1 MIGLGALAL
10 IVPPLAPAGAD
21 DALKIA
27 SGRRGNWD
35 ASPSEL
41 GRRAGIFKKHGLD
54 LDILFTAGGGETVQ
68 AVISG
73 AVDIGVAVATS
84 SAMAAYAKGA
94 PVRVIASLVT
104 GTGDTYYYVKAD
116 SPLKS
121 LKDLP
126 EGTTI
131 GYSTAGS
138 STNVFALGLIKTYNL
153 KAKATRTGD
162 PQSTLTQVMSG
173 QINVGYATSPFALQ
187 FIEEGKIRV
196 IGKADEVPGTADQ
209 TVRVIIANAAK
220 LVKDP
225 GVIDRYVKT
234 YAEVVDWIYS
244 NPEALRYFREYSGT
258 PESIARKGMTE
269 FYKKEMLDP
278 YRVSGLDAVM
288 QDAVALKLLK
298 EPLTKDQLAEL
309 FQVPKQT
316 K

>member
-1 MIGLGALAL
+1 
-10 IVPPLAPAGAD
+10 
-21 DALKIA
+21 
-27 SGRRGNWD
+27 
-35 ASPSEL
+35 
-41 GRRAGIFKKHGLD
+41 
-54 LDILFTAGGGETVQ
+54 
-68 AVISG
+68 
-73 AVDIGVAVATS
+73 
-84 SAMAAYAKGA
+84 MAAYAKGA

-173 QINVGYATSPFALQ
+173 QIDVGYATSPFALQ
-187 FIEEGKIRV
+187 FIEEGKIRI

-225 GVIDRYVKT
+225 GVIGRYVKA

-258 PESIARKGMTE
+258 PENIARKGMTE

-288 QDAVALKLLK
+288 QDAVALKLLR
-298 EPLTKDQLAEL
+298 EPLTKEQLAEL
-309 FQVPKQT
+309 FQVPKQA